1 MFTWWFLHIH
11 MQPAKALLRVRDQII
26 QLFSSVGIF
35 DLVCCMITVDFFTQ
49 QLYPQQIKPGNGKCL
64 NSKWRSCWNGRPSVY
79 GLQSVF
85 SCCRFQ
91 PRHATCVLVFIVFL
105 KHTVHCGFC
114 LSLSLHPTLLA
125 STDCLPSLGFPCS
138 ELLNC
143 ESQFSHLTRPKS
155 WRIELKKHIMWVKQ
169 CH

>member
-1 MFTWWFLHIH
+1 
-11 MQPAKALLRVRDQII
+11 
-26 QLFSSVGIF
+26 
-35 DLVCCMITVDFFTQ
+35 MITVDFFTQ

-85 SCCRFQ
+85 SWCRFQ
-91 PRHATCVLVFIVFL
+91 PRHATCVLVFIGFL

-125 STDCLPSLGFPCS
+125 STDVVAYHHWVFPAVS
-138 ELLNC
+138 
-143 ESQFSHLTRPKS
+143 FSTVRVSSRTWQDQSHEEWSSKN
-155 WRIELKKHIMWVKQ
+155 I
-169 CH
+169 